1 MFKNRLLSLLSMIG
15 LGASFSSVTPEAN
28 RFRSPTSARRTRRYR
43 APSHAEDVVPRGYPG
58 AKLARKAMKGTVGKA
73 TLR

>member
-1 MFKNRLLSLLSMIG
+1 MFKDHLLPLLSMIG

-28 RFRSPTSARRTRRYR
+28 RFWSPTSARRTRPYR
-43 APSHAEDVVPRGYPG
+43 APSHDIFSLPRGYPG
-58 AKLARKAMKGTVGKA
+58 AKPARKAMKGTVGKA